1 MEAVL
6 IVHII
11 GIMVIIALMFG
22 AYVIGKR
29 RGLSQANAQTSL
41 LEEKLQTAIN
51 THQAQMLELHS
62 QNSAL
67 TAQNAELNN
76 RLSDIKEQLN
86 LVQQNEQL
94 RLAKDSNEQK
104 HKLLV
109 NESVIKAFEP
119 VKAKLDDLQHK
130 VTYMEEARKRDLGA
144 LDEQLKGLDNQQ
156 RRLDSVTSSLS

>member
-94 RLAKDSNEQK
+94 RLALKAIITANPASEDSDK
-104 HKLLV
+104 
-109 NESVIKAFEP
+109 SCDISCTIITTTIA
-119 VKAKLDDLQHK
+119 A
-130 VTYMEEARKRDLGA
+130 
-144 LDEQLKGLDNQQ
+144 
-156 RRLDSVTSSLS
+156 SVT